1 MKRIQLSI
9 VLTVILLLILLLH
22 VNYLRFVCDDAFISF
37 RYAKNFIQG
46 HGLVYNIGEKVEGY
60 TNFLWTMLLS
70 LFMGSGLN
78 VVVVSQV
85 LGVLFSIATILLLLH
100 LNRLLYSGDNLFNY
114 LAPFFLGCCGAYAA
128 WSTGGLETAFYT
140 FLVFMG
146 SYLFIWG
153 MKESSHFALSGIIF
167 ALVCMTRLDGL
178 IFAGI
183 TFIWLFYRTVI
194 KKRIG
199 YKALVLWTLCF
210 LVPFL
215 AYFFWRWSYYGRF
228 LPNTYY
234 VKVGGLSLYHQG
246 LYYLFDFI
254 RRFRLWLLIIPLAFL
269 GNALKS
275 NIRLKIII
283 PYFGSLIS
291 VFSLYVVYVGGDF
304 MDMFRFFVPILP
316 FFFFLVQEGFR
327 GMHDYSRSHS
337 INQDSLNR
345 THRFYRIRIRTKSRL
360 AGIKNSK
367 TIWFTAEIC
376 LILLCLCFLVYPS
389 RKSNK
394 MWNWKGIDSIGL
406 LREYSRLWSRVGIM
420 FKDIARPGESLS
432 TTAAGA
438 IPFYSGLYTID
449 EFALTLTPVFRSALT
464 VIEFRP
470 GHDNLV
476 TDEYIVS
483 RKPTYVLGHPKIYEE
498 FERPQWEW
506 VVKEPFASA
515 GYKIE
520 TFRIRISDSEA
531 IYVYFLSQRR
541 FDSQ

>member
-1 MKRIQLSI
+1 MQ
-9 VLTVILLLILLLH
+9 
-22 VNYLRFVCDDAFISF
+22 
-37 RYAKNFIQG
+37 
-46 HGLVYNIGEKVEGY
+46 
-60 TNFLWTMLLS
+60 LS
-70 LFMGSGLN
+70 LFMGLGLK

-100 LNRLLYSGDNLFNY
+100 LNRLLYPGDNLFNY
-114 LAPFFLGCCGAYAA
+114 LAPLFLVCCGAYAA
-128 WSTGGLETAFYT
+128 WSTGGLETSFYT
-140 FLVFMG
+140 FLIFLG
-146 SYLFIWG
+146 SFLFITG
-153 MKESSHFALSGIIF
+153 MNQPRNLISSGLAF

-183 TFIWLFYRTVI
+183 TFIWLFYLTVI

-210 LVPFL
+210 LAPFL
-215 AYFFWRWSYYGRF
+215 AYFIWRWSYYGRF

-234 VKVGGLSLYHQG
+234 VKVGGFSLYHQG
-246 LYYLFDFI
+246 LYYLFDFV

-269 GNALKS
+269 GNVLKS
-275 NIRLKIII
+275 NIRLRIII
-283 PYFGSLIS
+283 PYFVSLIS
-291 VFSLYVVYVGGDF
+291 FFSLYVVYIGGDF

-327 GMHDYSRSHS
+327 GMHDYFRSHS
-337 INQDSLNR
+337 INQDSLDL
-345 THRFYRIRIRTKSRL
+345 THRLHRSGIRTKSRL

-367 TIWFTAEIC
+367 TIWLTAEIC

-389 RKSNK
+389 GRSNK
-394 MWNWKGIDSIGL
+394 MWHWKGIDSIGL
-406 LREYSRLWSRVGIM
+406 LREYSRLWSRVGLM

-449 EFALTLTPVFRSALT
+449 EFDLTLAPVSRSALM
-464 VIEFRP
+464 VKGSRP

-483 RKPTYVLGHPKIYEE
+483 RKPTYVLGHPKIYED

-506 VVKEPFASA
+506 AVEEPFASA

-520 TFRIRISDSEA
+520 TFRIRISDSES
-531 IYVYFLSQRR
+531 IYVYFLSLRR